1 MGLFGKNKPKTEE
14 EERESEINKLLDNIC
29 GKRLKTSPI
38 FSYIVFDYVNISD
51 SGYCGVPYDTIKN
64 ILKKELIDQKLT
76 DDKIE
81 NRILELI
88 QLDYDELR
96 KISYN
101 DVDTSVFHNQE
112 DIINFSNEYDSEKF
126 FKKQEKIKQSQ
137 LKFKEY
143 QNNLKNTNISNNDIN
158 REVKRVVDGYYFK
171 YKMAYLNFDDGDKD
185 KIKKILELEC
195 YNNQLSVADIEDRAH
210 ELISSNNDFDEM
222 KDNLL
227 KMDDGS
233 FISNDSNDYDFS
245 CSIDEIRTNWA
256 GNKKEDRIKCHV
268 RVLDDKLIIQKTGLL
283 IKSDLGN
290 RIIYFSDISSIDFDK
305 AGLLHLTNS
314 INIILRGGEH
324 ITLINVN
331 ESNFN
336 LINVKWRNYKGIQ
349 HKSQTQIIS
358 QPIQQEIPQNTKNPS
373 SEADEL
379 LKIAELYEKGLLTEE
394 EFNSFKQKLLGNSV
408 ESSAKFCGNCGA
420 KVSPD
425 SKFCTECGTQINNN

>member
-96 KISYN
+96 KISYD

-112 DIINFSNEYDSEKF
+112 DIINFSNEYDSEKYF
-126 FKKQEKIKQSQ
+126 IKQEKIKQSQ

-171 YKMAYLNFDDGDKD
+171 YKMA
-185 KIKKILELEC
+185 
-195 YNNQLSVADIEDRAH
+195 
-210 ELISSNNDFDEM
+210 
-222 KDNLL
+222 
-227 KMDDGS
+227 
-233 FISNDSNDYDFS
+233 
-245 CSIDEIRTNWA
+245 
-256 GNKKEDRIKCHV
+256 
-268 RVLDDKLIIQKTGLL
+268 
-283 IKSDLGN
+283 
-290 RIIYFSDISSIDFDK
+290 
-305 AGLLHLTNS
+305 
-314 INIILRGGEH
+314 
-324 ITLINVN
+324 
-331 ESNFN
+331 
-336 LINVKWRNYKGIQ
+336 
-349 HKSQTQIIS
+349 
-358 QPIQQEIPQNTKNPS
+358 
-373 SEADEL
+373 
-379 LKIAELYEKGLLTEE
+379 
-394 EFNSFKQKLLGNSV
+394 
-408 ESSAKFCGNCGA
+408 
-420 KVSPD
+420 
-425 SKFCTECGTQINNN
+425 